1 MKIYFSISLLA
12 FSVLMACQTG
22 RNEEPNKAATPDP
35 VSVAYVKTADVQVG
49 STSSS
54 IRSLGTIVSKTMAK
68 PAFKTGGVVDRT
80 FFREGDLV
88 REGQLLATLL
98 MTEIEAQVNQAR
110 EGVRKAERDLER
122 VSNLYADSVATL
134 EQRQNAGT
142 ALELARQSLEIAEF
156 NQKHSEV
163 RAPISGKIISQLLHE
178 GEIAGP
184 GIPVGVIMGINNKD
198 WRIKT
203 GLVDREWSR
212 VRTGDPATIQMDAY
226 PHQTFQAVVSDKAV
240 QAMDASAT
248 LDVELTFRQSPPSLA
263 AGMLCKVELEA
274 QHQEALTTIPIE
286 ALVNS
291 NGSIATVFTLE
302 QGKAK
307 KLSITIDRILGDRVV
322 VSSGLEGVSQVVT
335 IGSVYLEEGDQV
347 SIAQY

>member
-12 FSVLMACQTG
+12 FSFLLACQTG
-22 RNEEPNKAATPDP
+22 RNAEHDEAATPGP
-35 VSVAYVKTADVQVG
+35 ASIAYVKTADVQVG
-49 STSSS
+49 SASSS
-54 IRSLGTIVSKTMAK
+54 IRSLGTIVSKTVAK

-122 VSNLYADSVATL
+122 VSNLYTDSVATL
-134 EQRQNAGT
+134 EQQQNAGT

-184 GIPVGVIMGINNKD
+184 GIPVGVIMGITSKD

-212 VRTGDPATIQMDAY
+212 VKTGDPATIQMDAY

-240 QAMDASAT
+240 QAMDASGT

-274 QHQEALTTIPIE
+274 KHQEALTTIPIE

-307 KLSITIDRILGDRVV
+307 KLSIIIDRILGDRVV